1 MYDHV
6 PNPTV
11 TPSCTTHRSCF
22 LPDVWLPWLWVIPHH
37 GCGSCGCW
45 RDVARSYG
53 DGLFLARYRCAL
65 RGFCWVLLLNSA
77 AVKSMY
83 SHRLQGVPPLSC
95 TSLGRGYV
103 WATQTD
109 FVLAQPSG
117 AELRRPFMHL
127 RSQTNQICPATNLWN
142 LWNPM
147 SSWPHFDLE
156 QYTSPRHRKTARH
169 KTYWKGWHEN
179 CRKVWMVWVVRN
191 PRFR

>member
-1 MYDHV
+1 MNDHV

-53 DGLFLARYRCAL
+53 DGLFLAATGARCEVFVEL
-65 RGFCWVLLLNSA
+65 LLLNS

-83 SHRLQGVPPLSC
+83 SHRLQGVPPVRF
-95 TSLGRGYV
+95 TSLGRGCV
-103 WATQTD
+103 WAAQTD

-127 RSQTNQICPATNLWN
+127 CSQTNQICPATNLWN
-142 LWNPM
+142 LLK
-147 SSWPHFDLE
+147 SHELL
-156 QYTSPRHRKTARH
+156 TSLRPWTV
-169 KTYWKGWHEN
+169 YQS
-179 CRKVWMVWVVRN
+179 
-191 PRFR
+191 